1 MDSLFLKQQAERCR
15 SLADQA
21 DPFTKK
27 RLLDLALKYEARSKI
42 PAKRRSFG
50 IPGSLLEA
58 RMQIPSEPPSRLVS
72 SPHIVS
78 PYRGSGAADR
88 NE

>member
-42 PAKRRSFG
+42 PAKRRSFA
-50 IPGSLLEA
+50 IPSSLLEA
-58 RMQIPSEPPSRLVS
+58 RMQIPSEPPSRYA
-72 SPHIVS
+72 SPPHTEGPRIETRS
-78 PYRGSGAADR
+78 
-88 NE
+88 